1 MKCAR
6 YIVTLADNTQNTQ
19 GTFEPVHIQQKLD
32 NQDHRRLES
41 VYYVYHGMIPL

>member
-19 GTFEPVHIQQKLD
+19 GT
-32 NQDHRRLES
+32 
-41 VYYVYHGMIPL
+41 